1 MQDGH
6 NAGELRRF
14 AVGREFRDSNKMDD
28 ELQERKS
35 ELGIPKLSYREE
47 LSEIIFHQERAKLR
61 SILSNASAAGS
72 LRGEWLLL
80 ET

>member
-1 MQDGH
+1 MGFES
-6 NAGELRRF
+6 AT
-14 AVGREFRDSNKMDD
+14 KMDD
-28 ELQERKS
+28 ELQERIN
-35 ELGIPKLSYREE
+35 EQGIPKLSYREE
-47 LSEIIFHQERAKLR
+47 LSEIVFHQERAKLC